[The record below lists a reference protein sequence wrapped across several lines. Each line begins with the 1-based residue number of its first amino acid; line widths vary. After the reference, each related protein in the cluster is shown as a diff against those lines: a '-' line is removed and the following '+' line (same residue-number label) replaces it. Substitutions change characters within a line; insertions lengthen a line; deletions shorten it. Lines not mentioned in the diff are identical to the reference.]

1 MAKPTQPLSHS
12 EWLIMKAV
20 WQLSRTTIRE
30 VLEELADETEW
41 AYSTVKTMME
51 RLEDKGYLS
60 SKKVGGSRL
69 YTANI
74 AEDKVKGTATRGFLK
89 QVFDGS
95 IKSMVHCLVNEEDLT
110 DEEAAELTKLL
121 NARKREKKK

>member
-1 MAKPTQPLSHS
+1 MPKALQALSQS

-20 WQLSRTTIRE
+20 WKLSRTTTRE
-30 VLEELADETEW
+30 VLEDLANKTEW

-74 AEDKVKGTATRGFLK
+74 PEDKVKGTATRGFLK

-95 IKSMVHCLVNEEDLT
+95 IKSMIHCLVNEEDLT
-110 DEEAAELTKLL
+110 DEEAAELTRLL